1 LEHWWKPVGAAGALI
16 AIACGFLQFHPALL
30 IGLALLFFGLGEW
43 INHPLEND
51 IKGATIGSIY
61 KVIAY
66 RWRPTVFGL
75 LLDALGIG
83 IFGFV
88 FLQVTFPSAGI

>member
-1 LEHWWKPVGAAGALI
+1 MQYWWKPVGAAGALI
-16 AIACGFLQFHPALL
+16 AIASIFVQFHPGLL
-30 IGLALLFFGLGEW
+30 TGLALLFFGAGEW
-43 INHPLEND
+43 INHPLENE
-51 IKGATIGSIY
+51 IKGAMIGSIY
-61 KVIAY
+61 KVLAN

-83 IFGFV
+83 TFGFG

>member
-1 LEHWWKPVGAAGALI
+1 LEHWWKPVGVAGALI
-16 AIACGFLQFHPALL
+16 AIASFFVQFHPGLL
-30 IGLALLFFGLGEW
+30 IGPALAFFGAGEW
-43 INHPLEND
+43 INHPYENE
-51 IKGATIGSIY
+51 IKGAMIGSIY
-61 KVIAY
+61 KVFGY

-83 IFGFV
+83 IFGFG